1 MPSQIVFPCPN
12 CGASQSVDD
21 TTVSTQ
27 CQFCGNTIA
36 VPENLRPK
44 SVPPDP
50 AQLASQGYSFGAAGM
65 APMGMGGLAGLPGMF
80 LNMDLNK
87 LRDMAMA
94 ARSGNKAEAARLYGE
109 AFGVGPDEA
118 MQAAELM
125 SSHHHVVLS
134 QMQFGTPMIQMGS
147 NAPVVQ
153 IGGAQQQ
160 LPTPTQ
166 GVSYALP
173 SPPMMGGNPRAGGG
187 RWAACVTFAIVLLIA
202 VGIGG
207 AVILMALARVR

>member
-1 MPSQIVFPCPN
+1 MPQIVFPCPN

-27 CQFCGNTIA
+27 CQFCGNTIS

-44 SVPPDP
+44 VTPPPP
-50 AQLASQGYSFGAAGM
+50 AQAESQSYSFGGASGM
-65 APMGMGGLAGLPGMF
+65 APMGMAGMPGLPGMF
-80 LNMDLNK
+80 MNMDLNK
-87 LRDMAMA
+87 LRAMAMA
-94 ARSGNKAEAARLYGE
+94 ARSGNKAEAARLYSE
-109 AFGVGPDEA
+109 TFGVGPDEA

-125 SSHHHVVLS
+125 SSHLHGVLN
-134 QMQFGTPMIQMGS
+134 QMQFDTPMNQMGS

-153 IGGAQQQ
+153 IGGVPQQ

-173 SPPMMGGNPRAGGG
+173 SPPMIGGNPRAGGG

-207 AVILMALARVR
+207 AIILTALARVR